1 MIDRISRSFV
11 NYSAYRNHMT
21 VQPALSNSFETRES
35 HSILQA
41 NGRARLTAVYPRR
54 AVKYTLVNAMEESD
68 RIRSNNTY
76 SGMGMGY
83 VPSTVDSQ
91 GYPYRGQNIDVKA

>member
-11 NYSAYRNHMT
+11 NYSAYRSNMT
-21 VQPALSNSFETRES
+21 TQLALNNSFETRES

-41 NGRARLTAVYPRR
+41 NGRAKLAAVYPRR
-54 AVKYTLVNAMEESD
+54 AVKYSLIHAMEEAD
-68 RIRSNNTY
+68 RIKNNYTY
-76 SGMGMGY
+76 SAKGY

-91 GYPYRGQNIDVKA
+91 GYPYRGQNIDVKV